1 MTQKSTDKNRR
12 IVYSEL
18 KLMWN
23 NMLFLIVDR
32 LFLVY
37 MIMLFARILGSW
49 LPELQQYRFM
59 HFIAYY
65 TDPYLNFFRRFI
77 PPLGMIDFS
86 PIIAFLCLGVIE
98 QLVKGFIQAI
108 LF

>member
-1 MTQKSTDKNRR
+1 M
-12 IVYSEL
+12 V
-18 KLMWN
+18 
-23 NMLFLIVDR
+23 MLILIVDR
-32 LFLVY
+32 IFFVY
-37 MIMLFARILGSW
+37 MIMLFARILSSW

-59 HFIAYY
+59 QFVVYY

-98 QLVKGFIQAI
+98 GMVKGLIQVI
-108 LF
+108 FY